1 MLGYEQSAVVRA
13 VPRLDWNVSAMRWGS
28 ATSTDKAYAYAYDRV
43 DQLQSADYKL
53 LSGGVWSPSAN
64 YQEGGLTYDLN
75 GNILSVQRTGS
86 NGENLHELTYTY
98 DGYRLL
104 SVGVN
109 GTASDSCLYDAD
121 DNMIFDGRCRLMIV
135 NNSLKNRS
143 LQGIGN

>member
-1 MLGYEQSAVVRA
+1 VLGYEQSAVVRA

-86 NGENLHELTYTY
+86 NGENLHELPYTY

-104 SVGVN
+104 SVGVSA
-109 GTASDSCLYDAD
+109 TPRTVVCT
-121 DNMIFDGRCRLMIV
+121 MPTTI
-135 NNSLKNRS
+135 
-143 LQGIGN
+143 

>member
-1 MLGYEQSAVVRA
+1 MPGYEQSAVVRA

-28 ATSTDKAYAYAYDRV
+28 AASMDKAYAYDHV
-43 DQLQSADYKL
+43 DQLRSADYKL

-86 NGENLHELTYTY
+86 NGENLHELPYTY

-104 SVGVN
+104 SVGVSA
-109 GTASDSCLYDAD
+109 TPRTVVCT
-121 DNMIFDGRCRLMIV
+121 MPTTI
-135 NNSLKNRS
+135 
-143 LQGIGN
+143 